1 VKKIALS
8 VAGAILITGFSAPL
22 AFAATSQGS
31 APVAAAVS
39 PACTAANNTAEQ
51 DEAAFDAAYGKFA
64 PISSDEQALED
75 SISLAQQQS
84 DIKQEIAGLSSQE
97 STVEKTLD
105 SLGKAAGEAIFT
117 GENPAKGL
125 LLDAL
130 GYEVQILGAK
140 AELANVETQIRAL
153 QPQLDQAESE
163 NDPPGAIYGLGDT
176 LKSQA
181 DAAHAAW
188 QAAKEA
194 AQSACQETTTPTA
207 TPASGS
213 PTTTPTATPA
223 SGSPTTTPSG
233 NGSTQQ
239 YYQNGVN
246 FVIQNLGPPVGE
258 GVSAQTACTQTE
270 AADTFPQVGSDD
282 YDSGPTSADQ
292 AAWISGCEAGL
303 GANTPTSPAAITPAA
318 TPSTTPSADG
328 STQQYYTN
336 GFNFAGNGTVVEGSS
351 AQAECTGA
359 ENSAS
364 VMPVAGSDVGDSGP
378 TAADQAAWLSG
389 CEAAAEANTPTSP
402 TADPAA
408 TTPAATGSPAPA
420 ATGSPA
426 GSPNS

>member
-84 DIKQEIAGLSSQE
+84 DLKQEIKGLSSQE

-105 SLGKAAGEAIFT
+105 SLGKAAVEAIFT

-130 GYEVQILGAK
+130 GYEVQIQGAK

-176 LKSQA
+176 LKRQA
-181 DAAHAAW
+181 DAAYAAW

-213 PTTTPTATPA
+213 PTTTP
-223 SGSPTTTPSG
+223 SGDTG
-233 NGSTQQ
+233 TQQ
-239 YYQNGVN
+239 YYQNGVYW
-246 FVIQNLGPPVGE
+246 VEIDGGSIKE
-258 GVSAQTACTQTE
+258 GFQSGTVSATTACTE
-270 AADTFPQVGSDD
+270 SEGDTYASVI
-282 YDSGPTSADQ
+282 GPTAADQ
-292 AAWISGCEAGL
+292 AAFVSGCVSEL
-303 GANTPTSPAAITPAA
+303 TSTVTPSATAPATTPAA
-318 TPSTTPSADG
+318 TPSTTPSGDG
-328 STQQYYTN
+328 SAQQYYTN
-336 GFNFAGNGTVVEGSS
+336 GFNFVGNGTVVEGSS

-389 CEAAAEANTPTSP
+389 CEAAAEANTPTTDPP
-402 TADPAA
+402 TTPAA
-408 TTPAATGSPAPA
+408 TTPAATTP
-420 ATGSPA
+420 
-426 GSPNS
+426 

>member
-22 AFAATSQGS
+22 AFAAPGQGS

-39 PACTAANNTAEQ
+39 PACTAASNTAEQ
-51 DEAAFDAAYGKFA
+51 DEAAFDAAYAKSA
-64 PISSDEQALED
+64 AISSDEQALED
-75 SISLAQQQS
+75 SVSLAQQQS
-84 DIKQEIAGLSSQE
+84 DIKQEIAGLSSQD

-105 SLGKAAGEAIFT
+105 SLGKAALEAIFT
-117 GENPAKGL
+117 RESPYNGL
-125 LLDAL
+125 LLEAL
-130 GYEVQILGAK
+130 GYEVQIQGAK

-176 LKSQA
+176 LKRQT

-188 QAAKEA
+188 QTAKEA

-213 PTTTPTATPA
+213 PTTTP
-223 SGSPTTTPSG
+223 SGDG
-233 NGSTQQ
+233 GTQQ
-239 YYQNGVN
+239 YYENGVT
-246 FVIQNLGPPVGE
+246 FVQVNGSSIKTEFQQGNY
-258 GVSAQTACTQTE
+258 SAATLCTE
-270 AADTFPQVGSDD
+270 AEGDTYMGAI
-282 YDSGPTSADQ
+282 GPTSADQ
-292 AAWISGCEAGL
+292 AAWVSGCEAAL
-303 GANTPTSPAAITPAA
+303 EANTPTSPAAITPAA
-318 TPSTTPSADG
+318 TPSTTPSGDG

-402 TADPAA
+402 TPAQLRPDEGA
-408 TTPAATGSPAPA
+408 RQASPPGRWRAPSNVD
-420 ATGSPA
+420 G
-426 GSPNS
+426 

>member
-181 DAAHAAW
+181 DAAHAVW

-213 PTTTPTATPA
+213 PTTTP
-223 SGSPTTTPSG
+223 SGDG
-233 NGSTQQ
+233 GTQQ

-246 FVIQNLGPPVGE
+246 WVEIDGGSIKEEFQSGT
-258 GVSAQTACTQTE
+258 VSATTACTE
-270 AADTFPQVGSDD
+270 SEGDTYASVI
-282 YDSGPTSADQ
+282 GPTAADQ
-292 AAWISGCEAGL
+292 AAFVSGCVSEL
-303 GANTPTSPAAITPAA
+303 TSTVTPSATPATTA
-318 TPSTTPSADG
+318 PATTPASTPSTTPSGDG

-351 AQAECTGA
+351 AQAECTGG